1 MALNENLKRLRLEK
15 GLTQEETAKEVGVA
29 QPVYN
34 GYEAGLKVPSLGT
47 AKALADLFEVPLDD
61 LVK

>member
-15 GLTQEETAKEVGVA
+15 GLTQDDVAKEVGVA

-34 GYEAGLKVPSLGT
+34 GYESGLKVPSLGT
-47 AKALADLFEVPLDD
+47 AKALADLFEVSIDE

>member
-1 MALNENLKRLRLEK
+1 MALNETLKALRLKK
-15 GLTQEETAKEVGVA
+15 GLTQEEVAKTVGVA

-34 GYEAGLKVPSLGT
+34 GYESGLKVPSLGT
-47 AKALADLFEVPLDD
+47 AKALADLFEVSMDE